1 MEGGH
6 LAPSC
11 KFTFPW
17 DKPYL
22 QMHMA
27 CDPPITALNKTKNKQ
42 KPLIFSF
49 SSMAFLSIY
58 PIAITLNSLLSLF
71 NLSSIMFALTEI

>member
-1 MEGGH
+1 MGGGH

-22 QMHMA
+22 QMHVA
-27 CDPPITALNKTKNKQ
+27 CDPPITALKKTKTKQ
-42 KPLIFSF
+42 TKT
-49 SSMAFLSIY
+49 SSFLSAQLHSYLFI
-58 PIAITLNSLLSLF
+58 LLDNF
-71 NLSSIMFALTEI
+71 E

>member
-27 CDPPITALNKTKNKQ
+27 CDPPITALKKKQ
-42 KPLIFSF
+42 KTNKN
-49 SSMAFLSIY
+49 FLSFLSAQWHSYLFI
-58 PIAITLNSLLSLF
+58 LLR
-71 NLSSIMFALTEI
+71 